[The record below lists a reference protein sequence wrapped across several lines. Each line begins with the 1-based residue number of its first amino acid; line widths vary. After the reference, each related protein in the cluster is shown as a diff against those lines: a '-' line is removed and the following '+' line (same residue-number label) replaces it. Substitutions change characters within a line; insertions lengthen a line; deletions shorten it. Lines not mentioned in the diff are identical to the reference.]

1 MRISLLTLLFAF
13 SIYFILPLQV
23 AVSESN
29 NFFDYMDGNY
39 GSTQV
44 YPQGYWNNYNYNYY
58 QPYNY
63 NYNYYYV
70 PYYYYPDPNTYYME
84 NVWTDFWK

>member
-1 MRISLLTLLFAF
+1 MVQL
-13 SIYFILPLQV
+13 
-23 AVSESN
+23 AVSESR
-29 NFFDYMDGNY
+29 NFLQFKDGTMAFE
-39 GSTQV
+39 GSG
-44 YPQGYWNNYNYNYY
+44 YSQGYWNDYSYNYY

-70 PYYYYPDPNTYYME
+70 PYYYVFPDPNTYYME